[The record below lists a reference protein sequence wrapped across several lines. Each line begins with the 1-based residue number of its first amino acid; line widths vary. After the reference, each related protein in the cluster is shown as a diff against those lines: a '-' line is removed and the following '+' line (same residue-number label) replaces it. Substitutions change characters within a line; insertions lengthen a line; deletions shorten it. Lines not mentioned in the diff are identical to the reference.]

1 MCVAMNNLLKKV
13 LLFALLLPGLLPAQ
27 SLFDIRLDTMSIPG
41 LPGLHSFAVGEH
53 DGKWLLIGGRR
64 DGMHLK
70 FNAFGTSGANQ
81 NIFIVEPLTGQL
93 WQRSL
98 AELPDTLR
106 EQLHSTNMEFVQTGE
121 TLLFAGGYGRSEV
134 AQNHVTYPYLTLID
148 VPGLMDAVTGG
159 GALLPHFQQIRDTF
173 FAVTG
178 GQLLPIADTFY
189 LVGGHFFE
197 GVYSANSGPNLTQV
211 YTDAIRKF
219 TLGDNNGI
227 AAVTHKSTIVD
238 ELNLHRRDYNMA
250 PQILQ
255 NGEPGLVAFS
265 GVFQP
270 GLALL
275 PFQNVVEIDPSGH
288 KPVDGFTQYLA
299 NYHCAKA
306 PLYAQGANEMHTLF
320 FGGMSQYWLDA
331 ADSLIK
337 DNRVPFVR
345 TVSRVSRLA
354 DGQYEEVAFDAELP
368 FFTGTSAEFIF
379 AEGVPLLPNGVA
391 DYDAMPDGEQLLGYI
406 VGGIVTPETQR
417 NPFVTNNLGLTSA
430 SPRLIRVFLL
440 KNTTGT
446 EEGTLLPGRFDP
458 QMSVT
463 PNPAS
468 DHWTLRTNLPRA
480 ARLFCTLQDARG
492 KILRQ
497 TDWGQIPAGTHDFEL
512 PASSLPA
519 GAYWLTLNV
528 DGLFMTSKTITKF

>member
-1 MCVAMNNLLKKV
+1 MNNLLKKIC
-13 LLFALLLPGLLPAQ
+13 LALLLFPVILPAQ
-27 SLFDIRLDTMSIPG
+27 SLFDLRLDTLSVPG
-41 LPGLHSFAVGEH
+41 LPGLHSFAVGTHE
-53 DGKWLLIGGRR
+53 GKWLLIGGRR

-70 FNAFGTSGANQ
+70 FNAFGTAGANQ
-81 NIFIVEPLTGQL
+81 HIFVVEPLSGQL
-93 WQRSL
+93 WQRPL

-106 EQLHSTNMEFVQTGE
+106 EQLHSTNMEFVQQGE
-121 TLLFAGGYGRSEV
+121 TLLFIGGYGRSEV

-148 VPGLMDAVTGG
+148 VPGLMEAVMDG
-159 GALLPHFQQIRDTF
+159 GALLPHFQQVRDTF

-178 GQLLPIADTFY
+178 AQLLALADTFY

-219 TLGDNNGI
+219 TLGEIDGTP
-227 AAVTHKSTIVD
+227 AVTHQSTVVD
-238 ELNLHRRDYNMA
+238 ELNLHRRDYNLA

-275 PFQNVVEIDPSGH
+275 PFQNLVEISPSGH
-288 KPVDGFTQYLA
+288 HPVDAFTQYLA

-345 TVSRVSRLA
+345 TVSRVSRRA

-379 AEGVPLLPNGVA
+379 AEGIPLLPNGVV
-391 DYDAMPDGEQLLGYI
+391 DYDALPDGENLLGYI

-417 NPFVTNNLGLTSA
+417 NPFVTNNLGITSA
-430 SPRLIRVFLL
+430 SPRMIAVYLL
-440 KNTTGT
+440 KNTSGAG
-446 EEGTLLPGRFDP
+446 EGTLLPGRFDP
-458 QMSVT
+458 AMRIT
-463 PNPAS
+463 PNPAT
-468 DHWTLRTNLPRA
+468 DHWKLGLNLPRP

-492 KILRQ
+492 RILRQ
-497 TDWGQIPAGTHDFEL
+497 MDWGQRVAGPQEFEL
-512 PASSLPA
+512 PANSLPA
-519 GAYWLTLNV
+519 GAYWLTLNA
-528 DGLFMTSKTITKF
+528 DGLFMTTQTISKF